1 MTEHDRL
8 RELLEPEVPR
18 LSAAAAAR
26 LESRVEAAL
35 AARAPRRAPR
45 WSLVAVPA
53 LLALLA
59 LAWLRPWQD
68 RSAAPEAG
76 GYFVMS
82 EEEYLEALANYQAE
96 GGDLEAVLEGEDGDA
111 TSSDD
116 IDFDH
121 SNWSDEDWKR
131 FQQALEDFQLTDN
144 GGTR

>member
-8 RELLEPEVPR
+8 RELLEPEAPR

-26 LESRVEAAL
+26 IESRVEAAL
-35 AARAPRRAPR
+35 AGAAPRRAPR

-76 GYFVMS
+76 GYFVMT
-82 EEEYLEALANYQAE
+82 EDEYLQALADYQAA
-96 GGDLEAVLEGEDGDA
+96 GGSLDTVLETEAGDTA
-111 TSSDD
+111 SSDD

-121 SNWSDEDWKR
+121 SNWSDEDWRR
-131 FQQALEDFQLTDN
+131 FQQELEDFQLTDN
-144 GGTR
+144 GGK

>member
-8 RELLEPEVPR
+8 RALLEPEPPR

-26 LESRVEAAL
+26 IESRVEAAL
-35 AARAPRRAPR
+35 AGTAPRRLPR

-59 LAWLRPWQD
+59 LAWLRPWQE
-68 RSAAPEAG
+68 RGLAPEAG

-82 EEEYLEALANYQAE
+82 EEEYLEALADYQAG
-96 GGDLEAVLEGEDGDA
+96 GGDLEAALESADEASAAG
-111 TSSDD
+111 

-121 SNWSDEDWKR
+121 GNWSDEDWKR
-131 FQQALEDFQLTDN
+131 FQQELEDFQLTDN